1 MAKKHWNPETTP
13 IGSEPYL
20 GEKLHREWRRL
31 RRMLRDYKEER
42 QYLSTKSFQGERR
55 PMALCGEGRGGHV
68 TAVGGVVT
76 CPVLADSV
84 TLPAISAK
92 RKDTMLRHAGAE
104 QQHIDDSCNK
114 SPQRKGQGK
123 CR

>member
-1 MAKKHWNPETTP
+1 
-13 IGSEPYL
+13 
-20 GEKLHREWRRL
+20 
-31 RRMLRDYKEER
+31 MLRDCKEER
-42 QYLSTKSFQGERR
+42 QYLSTKSFREERR
-55 PMALCGEGRGGHV
+55 QMALYGESRRSHV
-68 TAVGGVVT
+68 TTLEGVVM

-92 RKDTMLRHAGAE
+92 RKDTLLRRVGAD
-104 QQHIDDSCNK
+104 QQHINESFNK